1 MWTYIVFLAAYLL
14 GAVPVAFLA
23 GKIKKTDIRQHGSG
37 NMGATNVYRL
47 LGKKWGAAVL
57 AGDALKGGAAAF
69 ICLVCFGPWGGVA
82 GGLLAMLGHSWN
94 PFFGFKPSGK
104 GVASGLGIITV
115 LVPKVM
121 IISISVFIIVVAVSR
136 YVSLGSV
143 LGALT
148 VLIMVFVLC
157 EPLAYQLFALFAV
170 PMVVLR
176 HRTNLHRIFCG
187 TERKFGEKNNI
198 NGG

>member
-1 MWTYIVFLAAYLL
+1 MWSYIVFLVAYLL
-14 GAVPVAFLA
+14 GSIPTAFLA
-23 GKIKKTDIRQHGSG
+23 GKIKKIDIRQHGSG

-57 AGDALKGGAAAF
+57 AGDALKGGVAAF
-69 ICLVCFGPWGGVA
+69 ICLQYFGPWGGVI

-115 LVPKVM
+115 LIPKVM
-121 IISISVFIIVVAVSR
+121 VISIVVFIIVVAVSR

-148 VLIMVFVLC
+148 VLVMVFVFS
-157 EPLAYQLFALFAV
+157 EPFAYRLFALLAV
-170 PMVVLR
+170 PMVIFR
-176 HRTNLHRIFCG
+176 HRTNLQRIYSG
-187 TERKFGEKNNI
+187 TERKFGEKKNN